1 MHYRTFPVLA
11 QNADLFVESLKE
23 YAPGCTPLVMEP
35 NEMRVLD

>member
-23 YAPGCTPLVMEP
+23 FAPNCRPLVIEP
-35 NEMRVLD
+35 NEMVVLD